1 VTPTYGTDAEYD
13 DYIERRVLARE
24 LAELEREP
32 DAQEIDDRADRE
44 AGWR

>member
-1 VTPTYGTDAEYD
+1 VKYYCDDPEFD

-24 LAELEREP
+24 LEQMEREP